1 MTTKKTSFGPT
12 VITCRGA
19 GSAGH
24 DFAQVGAG
32 KDVGLDVQV
41 PTAQTANAIQ
51 VTKPDGSVIWAIG
64 PGGTAVAPPSVIAAG
79 AVPVTGGAYVITA
92 GSAQALT
99 LAAPLADGITITIKS
114 ATAFAHTLTATGLL
128 QTGTAAVNVAT
139 FAAFAGAGLT
149 LVSFGGKWQVSAQA
163 GITFS

>member
-64 PGGTAVAPPSVIAAG
+64 PGGTAVAPPSV
-79 AVPVTGGAYVITA
+79 
-92 GSAQALT
+92 
-99 LAAPLADGITITIKS
+99 
-114 ATAFAHTLTATGLL
+114 
-128 QTGTAAVNVAT
+128 NVAT